1 MNGSEIK
8 EVGEAIKQFI
18 SESEERLE
26 IIRQEKEEKECVN
39 KRAEKHM
46 RRILKDSFENICY
59 LSARKDEEPKI
70 LRPFCLQSNK
80 VIALFYFQL

>member
-1 MNGSEIK
+1 MNK
-8 EVGEAIKQFI
+8 KQMRI
-18 SESEERLE
+18 T
-26 IIRQEKEEKECVN
+26 
-39 KRAEKHM
+39 

-80 VIALFYFQL
+80 VIALFYFQSLSHILKLAPLQHHIRFCDEYLQSLNIPDMLL